1 MKGSASLP
9 KRVTIGGSSS
19 SVQKVLPLT
28 SDLSDLKKQ
37 RFFNA
42 TPMGLGA
49 SLNPLRPTTVQDH
62 LNKRK
67 IVMTVDK
74 TITF

>member
-1 MKGSASLP
+1 MKGSASIP
-9 KRVTIGGSSS
+9 KRVTVGGSSNF
-19 SVQKVLPLT
+19 VQKVLPLS
-28 SDLSDLKKQ
+28 SDLSELKKQ

-42 TPMGLGA
+42 TPMGLG

-67 IVMTVDK
+67 IVMSVDK

>member
-9 KRVTIGGSSS
+9 KRVSVGGSSNF
-19 SVQKVLPLT
+19 VQKVLPLT
-28 SDLSDLKKQ
+28 SDLGELKKQ

-42 TPMGLGA
+42 TPMGLG
-49 SLNPLRPTTVQDH
+49 SLNPLRPATVQDH

-67 IVMTVDK
+67 IVMSVDK
-74 TITF
+74 TITY

>member
-9 KRVTIGGSSS
+9 KRATIGGSSN

-28 SDLSDLKKQ
+28 SDLSDMKKQ

-42 TPMGLGA
+42 TPMGLG
-49 SLNPLRPTTVQDH
+49 SLDLMRPTTVQDH

-67 IVMTVDK
+67 IVMSVDK